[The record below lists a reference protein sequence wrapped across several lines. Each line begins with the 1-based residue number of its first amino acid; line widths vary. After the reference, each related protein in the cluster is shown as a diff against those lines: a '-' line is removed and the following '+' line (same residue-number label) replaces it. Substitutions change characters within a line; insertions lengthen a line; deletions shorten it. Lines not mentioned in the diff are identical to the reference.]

1 MCNPAAAVMAV
12 SAVATFFQSKETA
25 RKSESMQQDV
35 IDQNARDRAA
45 APPPQSQG
53 AQQPDERARRSTT
66 TPGPGGGGAPS
77 GTMLTGSGGVTTDLL
92 NLGKNTLLG
101 Q

>member
-1 MCNPAAAVMAV
+1 MCSPVAAVMAV
-12 SAVATFFQSKETA
+12 VAAVSAVSTHEQG
-25 RKSESMQQDV
+25 RKAASQQQDV
-35 IDQNARDRAA
+35 IEQNTRDRAA
-45 APPPQSQG
+45 TPQPQG
-53 AQQPDERARRSTT
+53 AQQPDQVAKRAASAASRA
-66 TPGPGGGGAPS
+66 GGVTGGET

>member
-1 MCNPAAAVMAV
+1 MCNPVAAVMAV
-12 SAVATFFQSKETA
+12 SAVASFFQSKETA

-35 IDQNARDRAA
+35 INQNARDRAA
-45 APPPQSQG
+45 IPPPQEADQV
-53 AQQPDERARRSTT
+53 AKRAASAVSRA
-66 TPGPGGGGAPS
+66 GGGSGGDT
-77 GTMLTGSGGVTTDLL
+77 GTMLTGDGGVTADLL